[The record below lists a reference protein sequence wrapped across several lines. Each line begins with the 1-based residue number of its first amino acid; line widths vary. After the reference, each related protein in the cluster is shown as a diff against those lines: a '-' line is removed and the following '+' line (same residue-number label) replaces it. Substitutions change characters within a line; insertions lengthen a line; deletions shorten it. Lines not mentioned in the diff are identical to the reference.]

1 MASGT
6 SGITNAMMSCLDGVY
21 VELLRVDAEGDVD
34 IVWTEMGIRK
44 STHVLQIETERE
56 GKGGKER

>member
-1 MASGT
+1 
-6 SGITNAMMSCLDGVY
+6 MMSCLDGVY